1 MTAVVVVV
9 GAYYL
14 APPPGPVPQHE
25 GGVHAAGDKVAVARD
40 VRLAPG
46 EARYHV
52 VVAVYR
58 LLQLAWKLFVCF
70 MTHLNIQ

>member
-9 GAYYL
+9 GAYYF

-25 GGVHAAGDKVAVARD
+25 GGVHAAGDEVAVARY

-46 EARYHV
+46 EAGYHV

-58 LLQLAWKLFVCF
+58 LLKLAWDIVCF
-70 MTHLNIQ
+70 INHLSLQ